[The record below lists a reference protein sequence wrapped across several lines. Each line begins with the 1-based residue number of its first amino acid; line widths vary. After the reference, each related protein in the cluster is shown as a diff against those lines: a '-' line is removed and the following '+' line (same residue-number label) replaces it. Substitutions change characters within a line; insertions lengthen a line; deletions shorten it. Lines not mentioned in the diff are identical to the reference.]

1 MTHQYNFRPSTRLFF
16 PNGLSQ
22 SSSGPSFVC
31 RAEKYVY
38 LFFLA
43 CAATNPPEGR
53 LYEKCCALLAGAD
66 IQFRRSNRLDIALST
81 NMNIALI
88 FLPAAD
94 IPTFVGE
101 GKCDLGITG
110 LDQVKE
116 ADMFDS
122 VADLLDL
129 EFGKCKLQ
137 VQVPANGDIDKPEQL
152 VGKKIVSSFT
162 RLSSKYFEEL
172 EKQVGHEQGAT
183 KIKFVGGSVEA
194 SCALGVGDA
203 IVDLVESGETMKAA
217 GLKAISTVL
226 ETSAHLIS
234 SRKPRFPDIVQTVH
248 QRFEGI
254 MAAQR
259 FVLCNYNAPRSIV
272 PEVLKITP
280 GKRAATISALE
291 NVSADSEPWVA
302 ISSMVEKKK
311 ISDVMD
317 ELKKAGASDILVFD
331 INNCRV

>member
-1 MTHQYNFRPSTRLFF
+1 M
-16 PNGLSQ
+16 
-22 SSSGPSFVC
+22 
-31 RAEKYVY
+31 
-38 LFFLA
+38 
-43 CAATNPPEGR
+43 
-53 LYEKCCALLAGAD
+53 YEKCCTLLTGAD

-81 NMNIALI
+81 NMSIALI
-88 FLPAAD
+88 FLPASD

-101 GKCDLGITG
+101 GNCDLGITG
-110 LDQVKE
+110 WDQVME
-116 ADMFDS
+116 ADMHNS
-122 VADLLDL
+122 VSDLLDL

-137 VQVPANGDIDKPEQL
+137 VQVPAIGSVDQPEQL

-162 RLSSKYFEEL
+162 RLSSEYFKKL
-172 EKQVGHEQGAT
+172 ESGNGAAEGST

-234 SRKPRFPDIVQTVH
+234 AKSPRFPDIVEVVR

-254 MAAQR
+254 LAAQR

-272 PEVLKITP
+272 PDVLNITP

-291 NVSADSEPWVA
+291 QTSNETEPWVA
-302 ISSMVEKKK
+302 VSSMVEKKK
-311 ISDVMD
+311 ISIVMD
-317 ELKKAGASDILVFD
+317 ELKKAGASDILVLE

>member
-1 MTHQYNFRPSTRLFF
+1 MDLVNHLPDRL
-16 PNGLSQ
+16 
-22 SSSGPSFVC
+22 
-31 RAEKYVY
+31 
-38 LFFLA
+38 LFA
-43 CAATNPPEGR
+43 VP
-53 LYEKCCALLAGAD
+53 KSAD

-81 NMNIALI
+81 NLPVALI

-116 ADMFDS
+116 ADMFES
-122 VADLLDL
+122 VSDLLDL

-137 VQVPANGDIDKPEQL
+137 VQVPADGDIEKPEQL
-152 VGKKIVSSFT
+152 LGKKIVSSFT
-162 RLSSKYFEEL
+162 RLSENFFKDL
-172 EKQVGHEQGAT
+172 EVAAGVSEGKT
-183 KIKFVGGSVEA
+183 KIKYVGGSVEA

-217 GLKAISTVL
+217 GLKAICTVL

-234 SRKPRFPDIVQTVH
+234 SKKPRFPELVETVH

-259 FVLCNYNAPRSIV
+259 YVLCNYNSPRSIV
-272 PEVLKITP
+272 SEVLKITP
-280 GKRAATISALE
+280 GRRSATISALE
-291 NVSADSEPWVA
+291 KQPGDTEEWVA
-302 ISSMVEKKK
+302 ISSMVEKKR
-311 ISDVMD
+311 IGNVMD
-317 ELKKAGASDILVFD
+317 ELKKAGASDILVFE
-331 INNCRV
+331 ISNCRV